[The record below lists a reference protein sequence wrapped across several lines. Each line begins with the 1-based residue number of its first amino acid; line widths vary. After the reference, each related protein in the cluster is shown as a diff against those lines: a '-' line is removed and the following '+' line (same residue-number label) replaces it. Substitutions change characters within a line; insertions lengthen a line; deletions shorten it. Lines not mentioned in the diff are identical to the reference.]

1 MAIKLEPPTNS
12 NLMKS
17 ASYKSVTTISI
28 HHPSQFI
35 MASKG
40 LSERMQVALNR
51 QIKAE
56 FDSAYLYLGLSA
68 EMETRNLKGFAHWL
82 RVQWE
87 EELAHGF
94 KLYDFLLQRD
104 AKVELHA
111 LDKPS
116 VDSQK
121 TILEIFSDVLH
132 HEQYITARI
141 NELYALAL
149 EDGDY
154 GSQTLLHWFIEEQ
167 MEEEESA
174 REIIDNLR
182 LVGES
187 GAALFLLDREMS
199 QRSEAHHEDH

>member
-1 MAIKLEPPTNS
+1 M
-12 NLMKS
+12 
-17 ASYKSVTTISI
+17 V
-28 HHPSQFI
+28 
-35 MASKG
+35 SKG
-40 LSERMQVALNR
+40 LSDRMQVALNR

-56 FDSAYLYLGLSA
+56 FDSAYIYLGLSA
-68 EMETRNLKGFAHWL
+68 EMESRNLKGFAHWL

-87 EELAHGF
+87 EELAHGL

-111 LDKPS
+111 LDKPK
-116 VDSQK
+116 VDSQQ

-199 QRSEAHHEDH
+199 QRSQAHDEDH

>member
-1 MAIKLEPPTNS
+1 MA
-12 NLMKS
+12 
-17 ASYKSVTTISI
+17 A
-28 HHPSQFI
+28 
-35 MASKG
+35 KG
-40 LSERMQVALNR
+40 LSDRMQVALNE

-56 FDSAYLYLGLSA
+56 LDSAYLYLGLAA
-68 EMETRNLKGFAHWL
+68 EMEARSLKGFAHWL

-87 EELAHGF
+87 EELAHGL

-104 AKVELHA
+104 ATVELHA

-116 VDSQK
+116 IDSNQ
-121 TILEIFSDVLH
+121 TILEIFTQVLE

-149 EDGDY
+149 EEGDY

-174 REIIDNLR
+174 REIKDNLS
-182 LVGES
+182 LVGEA

-199 QRSEAHHEDH
+199 QRTGEE